1 MNYGG
6 RVKALLIDPF
16 AKSVEAILIPEDEVA
31 SLIELRRLV
40 KEDTLDF
47 AYLKD
52 LRITIAV
59 GDHSALADPP
69 LASFQVEGLAG
80 RLYGRAVV
88 LGYDAAGASVSA
100 KLSVEQMHELISFP

>member
-1 MNYGG
+1 MKGIL
-6 RVKALLIDPF
+6 VDPW
-16 AKSVEAILIPEDEVA
+16 AKSVEAILIPEDEAA

-40 KEDTLDF
+40 KEDALDF

-69 LASFQVEGLAG
+69 LASFEVEGLAG

-88 LGYDAAGASVSA
+88 MGYDARGATVSA
-100 KLSVEQMHELISFP
+100 KLSVEAMHELISFQ

>member
-1 MNYGG
+1 
-6 RVKALLIDPF
+6 VKALLIDPF
-16 AKSVEAILIPEDEVA
+16 AKSVEAILIPDDAVS
-31 SLIELRRLV
+31 SLMELHRLV
-40 KEDTLDF
+40 GENTLDF

-69 LASFQVEGLAG
+69 LASFELEGLAG

-88 LGYDAAGASVSA
+88 FGYDAAGATVSA
-100 KLSVEQMHELISFP
+100 KLSVEEMHELISFP